1 MSGLTPKLPLMPST
15 EDGTY
20 RLIKSYKELVKQN
33 FTNLVLTAPG
43 ERMMDPH
50 FGVGLR
56 NYLFQNDGPTL
67 HSVLKSKIYEQ
78 VEKYMPFIGIA
89 SIVFH
94 PYDETLAGQS
104 DRNFLL
110 VTLSYVIGPLDE
122 VDKLEITVPH
132 N

>member
-1 MSGLTPKLPLMPST
+1 MSGLTPKLPLVRSA

-20 RLIKSYKELVKQN
+20 RLIKTYKDLVKQN

-56 NYLFQNDGPTL
+56 NFLFQNDGQFL
-67 HSVLKSKIYEQ
+67 HDSLRAKIHQQ
-78 VEKYMPFIGIA
+78 VEKYIPFVSVV
-89 SIVFH
+89 SIEFS
-94 PYDETLAGQS
+94 PYDASVNPE
-104 DRNFLL
+104 DRNSLF
-110 VTLSYVIGPLDE
+110 TTITYIIGPLDE

>member
-1 MSGLTPKLPLMPST
+1 MSGLTPKLPLVKSG

-20 RLIKSYKELVKQN
+20 RLIKTYKDLIKQN

-56 NYLFQNDGPTL
+56 NFLFQNDGQIL
-67 HSVLKSKIYEQ
+67 HSALEAKIGEQ
-78 VEKYMPFIGIA
+78 VAKYIPFIE
-89 SIVFH
+89 IVAIDFGS
-94 PYDETLAGQS
+94 YDEASNQL
-104 DRNFLL
+104 DRNSLMI
-110 VTLSYVIGPLDE
+110 TLSYFIGPLGE

>member
-1 MSGLTPKLPLMPST
+1 MSGLTPKLPLVKSG

-20 RLIKSYKELVKQN
+20 RLIKTYKDLIKQN

-56 NYLFQNDGPTL
+56 NFLFQNDGGTL
-67 HSVLKSKIYEQ
+67 HSALEAKIGEQ
-78 VEKYMPFIGIA
+78 VAKYIPFIEIV
-89 SIVFH
+89 SIDFA
-94 PYDETLAGQS
+94 PYDETSNQL
-104 DRNFLL
+104 DRNSLL
-110 VTLSYVIGPLDE
+110 ITLSYFIGPLGE

>member
-1 MSGLTPKLPLMPST
+1 MSGLTPKLPLVRSV

-33 FTNLVLTAPG
+33 FTNLILTAPG

-56 NYLFQNDGPTL
+56 NFLFQNDGQFL
-67 HSVLKSKIYEQ
+67 HDSLRAKIHQQ
-78 VEKYMPFIGIA
+78 VEKYIPFIA
-89 SIVFH
+89 VAAIVFA
-94 PYDETLAGQS
+94 PYDGSLNPE
-104 DRNFLL
+104 DRNSLF
-110 VTLSYVIGPLDE
+110 VTITYLIGPLDE